1 MEAPFDRNFPALTQ
15 QEQRQLWESHVC
27 VVGCGGLGGYIIE
40 YLARVGV
47 GRLTVVDGDRF
58 EPSNLNRQLL
68 CTQPLLGS
76 LKAEAAAARIRS
88 IHPEI
93 TV

>member
-58 EPSNLNRQLL
+58 EPL
-68 CTQPLLGS
+68 QP
-76 LKAEAAAARIRS
+76 KPAAALYPAPAGFPKGRS
-88 IHPEI
+88 RRSPDTLHPS
-93 TV
+93 

>member
-58 EPSNLNRQLL
+58 EPSNL
-68 CTQPLLGS
+68 TGS
-76 LKAEAAAARIRS
+76 CSVPSPCWFPKGRS
-88 IHPEI
+88 RRSPDTLHPS
-93 TV
+93 

>member
-47 GRLTVVDGDRF
+47 GPVSYTHLDVYK
-58 EPSNLNRQLL
+58 RQVPCLR
-68 CTQPLLGS
+68 P
-76 LKAEAAAARIRS
+76 
-88 IHPEI
+88 
-93 TV
+93 

>member
-47 GRLTVVDGDRF
+47 GVSPLWMGIA
-58 EPSNLNRQLL
+58 LNPP
-68 CTQPLLGS
+68 T
-76 LKAEAAAARIRS
+76 
-88 IHPEI
+88 
-93 TV
+93 